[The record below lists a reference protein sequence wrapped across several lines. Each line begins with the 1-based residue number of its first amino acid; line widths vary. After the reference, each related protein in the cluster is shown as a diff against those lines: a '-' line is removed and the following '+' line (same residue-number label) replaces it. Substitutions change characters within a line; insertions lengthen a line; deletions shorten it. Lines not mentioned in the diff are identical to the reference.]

1 MAKVRVGRKEI
12 EEMLK
17 DQLGCT
23 EIQWDKSGNATLEMT
38 LSEIRR
44 ERQVYTQQPYYPYS
58 PWPWRIWYSGTDTST
73 ATWSSTPDQNKP
85 MRLLSHGISQTTGEP
100 A

>member
-1 MAKVRVGRKEI
+1 MAKVRIGRKEI
-12 EEMLK
+12 EEMLTE
-17 DQLGCT
+17 QLGCT

-44 ERQVYTQQPYYPYS
+44 ERQVYAQQPYYPYS
-58 PWPWRIWYSGTDTST
+58 PWPWRIWYNDTTTDAPT
-73 ATWSSTPDQNKP
+73 ATITYA
-85 MRLLSHGISQTTGEP
+85 GYTAETTS